1 MVNIMKFLNRILF
14 GGSYKVA
21 HICSITGKR
30 KCFWCDT
37 WQDAI
42 EWISCAIND
51 DRVTVTDTS
60 GFVLAQ
66 RG

>member
-1 MVNIMKFLNRILF
+1 MKFINRIFF
-14 GGSYKVA
+14 GGSYKVV
-21 HICSITGKR
+21 HTCCDTGMR

-37 WQDAI
+37 WADAM
-42 EWISCAIND
+42 EWVSCGLNCD
-51 DRVTVTDTS
+51 KVTVTDTA

>member
-1 MVNIMKFLNRILF
+1 MKFLNRILF

-21 HICSITGKR
+21 HICSTTGKR

-42 EWISCAIND
+42 EWVSCAIND
-51 DRVTVTDTS
+51 DRVTVTDTT